1 MIYVATLPNNTAI
14 RRMNEDDSLVWMT
27 VISLDPSVKGLS
39 IDPSEQ
45 NVYIASSSNPVNVA
59 RLQASNGSINS
70 GQTQ

>member
-1 MIYVATLPNNTAI
+1 MKYVATTPNKTAI

-45 NVYIASSSNPVNVA
+45 NVYIASSNNPVNVA